1 MKNLKTKIYESWLP
15 KLRERY
21 EAKGISIS
29 ESKLRTIAEMAHIRK
44 MYENATSTTSVPG
57 RGKFA
62 FGNNPMAGGSEVG
75 SGEVFQD
82 LFGVFL
88 DVSATTVGMDI
99 IPTIPMSKSNIS
111 VYIVEPIYTGGING
125 ETNVEKPVIFM
136 IDVSGSSVKTKLA
149 DSKIGTEYSVTGGLG
164 ILDKVK
170 FVGRDRIKG
179 KYIFEVTAIKTGKEA
194 DYKAKSLE
202 EVLDQVKIDTDIDY
216 TAKSVDYVS
225 GFNNFIAGY
234 SGAGATTST
243 APIMSA
249 NRSRQRF
256 KPMNRENG
264 ERTPYKSMGLRQWS
278 RNFSAETFHV
288 DIEYTTEQIQDMKMD
303 HDVDALELGDAVLR
317 DQLTQSI
324 NGHILSE
331 VFAYGWQHHYNMHTL
346 NPAFNLNFNANT
358 TDAPN
363 PTEFEGIAPGVGLQ
377 IAATKGELV
386 GGSVLAEN
394 MSSLQRRLIT
404 RLAYASSVIKVRSR
418 RGKGNTIVLGATHGS
433 ALSDIKGYS
442 VAPFS
447 NSLSD
452 EDGLEYAG
460 EFKGIQVY
468 EDALMDLTD
477 NRIAIFRKGS
487 EKDPGL
493 KFCPYLLSEKIS
505 TVAEGTMSFKE
516 ALKSRYA
523 LVGAGSSPELNYL
536 TLVVEDSSYKL
547 V

>member
-1 MKNLKTKIYESWLP
+1 MNNLKSKIYESWLP

-29 ESKLRTIAEMAHIRK
+29 ESKLKTIAEMAHVRK

-62 FGNNPMAGGSEVG
+62 FGNNPMAGGAEVG

-125 ETNVEKPVIFM
+125 ESNVEKPLVFM
-136 IDVSGSSVKTKLA
+136 IDVSGASTKTKLA
-149 DSKIGTEYSVTGGLG
+149 DNKIGTEYGVTGGLG

-170 FVGRDRIKG
+170 YIGRDRIKG

-202 EVLDQVKIDTDIDY
+202 EILDQVKIDTDIDY

-234 SGAGATTST
+234 SGSGVTTST
-243 APIMSA
+243 TPAMSA

-256 KPMNRENG
+256 KPMNREQG
-264 ERTPYKSMGLRQWS
+264 ERTPYKSVGLRQWS

-288 DIEYTTEQIQDMKMD
+288 NIEYTTEQIQDMKMD

-331 VFAYGWQHHYNMHTL
+331 VFAYGWQHHYNMHKL
-346 NPAFNLNFNANT
+346 NSAFNLNFNANT
-358 TDAPN
+358 TDAPA
-363 PTEFEGIAPGVGLQ
+363 PTEFEGIVPGVDLQ

-386 GGSVLAEN
+386 GGGVLAEN
-394 MSSLQRRLIT
+394 MSSLQKRLVT

-505 TVAEGTMSFKE
+505 TIAEGSMSFKE
-516 ALKSRYA
+516 ALKSRYC
-523 LVGAGSSPELNYL
+523 LVGAGSAPELNYL
-536 TLVVEDSSYKL
+536 TLVVEDSAYKL

>member
-1 MKNLKTKIYESWLP
+1 MNNLKSKIYESWLP

-29 ESKLRTIAEMAHIRK
+29 ESKLKTIAEMAHVRK

-62 FGNNPMAGGSEVG
+62 FGNNPMAGGAEVG

-125 ETNVEKPVIFM
+125 ESNVEKPLVFM
-136 IDVSGSSVKTKLA
+136 IDVSGASVKTKLA
-149 DSKIGTEYSVTGGLG
+149 DNKIGTEYGVTGGLG

-170 FVGRDRIKG
+170 YIGRDRIKG

-202 EVLDQVKIDTDIDY
+202 EILDQVKIDTDIDY

-234 SGAGATTST
+234 SGSGVTTSIT
-243 APIMSA
+243 PAMSA

-256 KPMNRENG
+256 KPMNREQG
-264 ERTPYKSMGLRQWS
+264 ERTPYKSVGLRQWS

-288 DIEYTTEQIQDMKMD
+288 NIEYTTEQIQDMKMD

-331 VFAYGWQHHYNMHTL
+331 VFAYGWQHHYNMHKL
-346 NPAFNLNFNANT
+346 NSAFNLNFNANT
-358 TDAPN
+358 TDAPA
-363 PTEFEGIAPGVGLQ
+363 PTEFEGITPGVDLQ

-386 GGSVLAEN
+386 GNGVLAEN
-394 MSSLQRRLIT
+394 MSSLQKRLVT

-505 TVAEGTMSFKE
+505 TIAEGTMSFKE

-536 TLVVEDSSYKL
+536 TLVVEDSAYKL